1 MNTIQ
6 NTWEGK
12 LKPLIAAA
20 AALITFAT
28 SAVADDPTV
37 VIMQSLTGPAAFMGT
52 GVSEGMA
59 MAFAEANGKSEF
71 GQGKE
76 VRVLVEDDASD
87 RTQALTLIS
96 RYANNPDVKMI
107 LGPTSGAVAI
117 AGAELGNRL
126 ELPIITLTNNL
137 DIPGSGPWGFI
148 STQPPRQMMSYL
160 ANFAADTRKVERCA
174 TVSIKEIEVYV
185 ALRAAFEDLVREK
198 GVAIVSRDSVSSS
211 DIDFSTLAT
220 KIAGQD
226 IDCLFI
232 SAMAAQGGNIVR
244 QLREAGLND
253 EVEIFGMNTF
263 SSPEFLQSGGAAT
276 EGVYMLSD
284 WVPGGFNDFSMAFA
298 RNFETETGHAPDN
311 WAALGYTIGRVAIE
325 AMKSAGA
332 EGDRVAIRDA
342 LTTTRDV
349 ASVIGNGSYSYVDDR
364 SPVSGSNVVQIR
376 NGSAALYTE

>member
-1 MNTIQ
+1 
-6 NTWEGK
+6 
-12 LKPLIAAA
+12 LKPLIAAT

-59 MAFAEANGKSEF
+59 MAFAEANGKGEF
-71 GQGKE
+71 GQGKK

-185 ALRAAFEDLVREK
+185 ALRAAFEDLVGEK

-244 QLREAGLND
+244 QLREAGLSD

-284 WVPGGFNDFSMAFA
+284 WVPGGFNDFSVAFA

-325 AMKSAGA
+325 AMKSAGV
-332 EGDRVAIRDA
+332 ESDRTAIRDA
-342 LTTTRDV
+342 LAQTRDV
-349 ASVIGNGSYSYVDDR
+349 ASVIGSGSYSYVDDR

-376 NGSAALYTE
+376 NGAAVLYTE

>member
-1 MNTIQ
+1 M
-6 NTWEGK
+6 K
-12 LKPLIAAA
+12 RMIAATG
-20 AALITFAT
+20 AALIALAT
-28 SAVADDPTV
+28 PAIAEQPTV
-37 VIMQSLTGPAAFMGT
+37 VIMQSLTGPAAFMGA

-59 MAFAEANGKSEF
+59 MAFAEANEKAEFGAGKS
-71 GQGKE
+71 

-87 RTQALTLIS
+87 RTQALTLIT
-96 RYANNPDVKMI
+96 RHANAPEVRMI

-126 ELPIITLTNNL
+126 ELPIVTLTNNL
-137 DIPGSGPWGFI
+137 DIPGAGPWGFI

-160 ANFAADTRKVERCA
+160 ADFAADTRKVERCS

-198 GVAIVSRDSVSSS
+198 GVAVVSSESVSSS

-244 QLREAGLND
+244 QLREAGLD
-253 EVEIFGMNTF
+253 EKVEIFGMNTF
-263 SSPEFLQSGGAAT
+263 SSPEFTQTGGGAT

-284 WVPGGFNDFSMAFA
+284 WVPGGFNDFSVAFA
-298 RNFETETGHAPDN
+298 QNFQAHAGRAPDN

-325 AMKSAGA
+325 AMKAAGP
-332 EGDRVAIRDA
+332 ESGRDAIRDA
-342 LTTTRDV
+342 LSATRDV
-349 ASVIGNGSYSYVDDR
+349 ASVIGSGSYSYVDDR

-376 NGSAALYTE
+376 NGTAVLYTE